1 MRKALHL
8 LIHVT
13 DPHGEKVILKGT
25 FRYLK
30 FKHTSVGDFA
40 FLWKVNFLAKGKNE
54 MLQLLPVSF
63 I

>member
-1 MRKALHL
+1 MRKALYL

-13 DPHGEKVILKGT
+13 DTHGEKVILKGT

-54 MLQLLPVSF
+54 MLQ
-63 I
+63 